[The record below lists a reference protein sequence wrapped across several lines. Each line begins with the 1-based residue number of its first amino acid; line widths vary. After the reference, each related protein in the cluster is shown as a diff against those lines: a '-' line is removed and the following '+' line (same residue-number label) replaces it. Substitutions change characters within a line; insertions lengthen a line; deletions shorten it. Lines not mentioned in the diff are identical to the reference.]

1 MKKIWTCLSIA
12 ACTTL
17 GYAQGSERFYDS
29 EQDYKQ
35 QVEARD
41 PGSGGLEGDDAPAAP
56 IDSYLPFLLAAGL
69 GLAAWY
75 ARRKPAQAS

>member
-17 GYAQGSERFYDS
+17 GHAQGSERFYDS
-29 EQDYKQ
+29 ENDYKQ
-35 QVEARD
+35 QVEASD
-41 PGSGGLEGDDAPAAP
+41 PGPAPGGDDPIGAP
-56 IDSYLPFLLAAGL
+56 IDGYVPLLLAAGL

>member
-35 QVEARD
+35 QVEASD
-41 PGSGGLEGDDAPAAP
+41 PGPAPGGDDPQPAPADAYVP
-56 IDSYLPFLLAAGL
+56 LLFAAGL